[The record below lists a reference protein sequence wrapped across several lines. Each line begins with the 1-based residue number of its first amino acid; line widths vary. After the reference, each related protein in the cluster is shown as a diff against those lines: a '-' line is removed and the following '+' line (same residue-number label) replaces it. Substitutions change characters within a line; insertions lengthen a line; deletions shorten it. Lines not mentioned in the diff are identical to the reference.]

1 MCGLSLRALRMPLS
15 DKRVQ
20 DVFFELLKAG
30 LWENE
35 VRLLGNDNI
44 EYQEV
49 YRLAEYQSV
58 VGFVASGIEHV
69 TDVKLPQSVNL
80 QFVGATLQLEQR
92 NRSMNEYLRKLITQ
106 LHTAGITAVLLK
118 GQGLAQCYEK
128 SFWRACGDIDLFL
141 REEDYEKAKHYLMP
155 FASSVEPEETYKK
168 HLAMTI
174 DGWMVE
180 LHGNLYSSLSRRI
193 ERTLDEISSET
204 FQKGEVRPWD
214 NDGVQVTLMSK
225 ENDAVYVFTH
235 ILQHYFHG
243 GIGLRQICDW
253 CRLLW
258 TYRDSLNHEVLESR
272 IWKMGLMTEWKTFAY
287 FAVTDLGMP
296 ENTMPLYENKP
307 RWQRKAFAIKQYVM
321 KAGNFGHRD
330 LNYVSEMSYMGRKA
344 HSFKKTVSELFLHM
358 NTFPMDSIRFFAYYV
373 GIRVAALARGE

>member
-1 MCGLSLRALRMPLS
+1 MLLS

-30 LWENE
+30 LWGNE

-44 EYQEV
+44 DYQDV
-49 YRLAEYQSV
+49 YRQAEYQSV
-58 VGFVASGIEHV
+58 IGLIASGIEHV

-92 NRSMNEYLRKLITQ
+92 NRSMNEYLKKLITQ
-106 LHTAGITAVLLK
+106 LRTAGISAVLLK
-118 GQGLAQCYEK
+118 GQGLAQCYDK
-128 SFWRACGDIDLFL
+128 PFWRACGDIDLL
-141 REEDYEKAKHYLMP
+141 LSEDDYKRAKHLLMP
-155 FASSVEPEETYKK
+155 LASSVEPEETYKK
-168 HLAMTI
+168 HLGMTI

-193 ERTLDEISSET
+193 ERTLDEIYSET
-204 FQKGEVRPWD
+204 FHKGEVRLWD
-214 NDGVQVTLMSK
+214 NDGVKVSLTSE
-225 ENDAVYVFTH
+225 ENDVVYVFTH

-258 TYRDSLNHEVLESR
+258 TFRDSLNHEVLESR
-272 IWKMGLMTEWKTFAY
+272 IKKMGLTIEWKAFAY
-287 FAVTDLGMP
+287 FAVNELCMP
-296 ENTMPLYENKP
+296 EKAMPLYENNHK
-307 RWQRKAFAIKQYVM
+307 WQRKASAIKQYVM

-358 NTFPMDSIRFFAYYV
+358 NTFPMDSIRFFLYYV